1 MRQAGH
7 LHAAA
12 LALCRAVLAQV
23 YDASEQLR
31 GLLQTDALGALGMA
45 GSEPLD
51 EEQLESSRLLWVL
64 WNFDSGWGQHG
75 QDDFGPSSRKRS
87 YTAIRDWGPQVQP

>member
-64 WNFDSGWGQHG
+64 WNFDSGGGGAAWTGRLWPIQQKAKLHSH
-75 QDDFGPSSRKRS
+75 P
-87 YTAIRDWGPQVQP
+87 

>member
-64 WNFDSGWGQHG
+64 WNFDSGGGAAWTGRLWPIQQKAKLHSH
-75 QDDFGPSSRKRS
+75 P
-87 YTAIRDWGPQVQP
+87 